1 VAHGTRNP
9 AGVNTVSQIADAMC
23 TARADL
29 EVRLSWVELVEPDV
43 PTALAAVPPG
53 RRVVVVPLLLS
64 TGYHDGVD
72 IPAAIRATRP
82 DAVQAAALGPD
93 PLLARAL
100 ADRLAEAGRRAGDAV
115 VLAAAGSS
123 DPDAVAA
130 VHTQAELLAAELDA
144 PVTAV
149 LGVMVSPDVRT
160 AVAAARPGRVAIAP
174 YLLAPGFFTD
184 QLDAAGADL
193 VAAPLGAH
201 PAVVALAL
209 RRYDEASTRS

>member
-1 VAHGTRNP
+1 
-9 AGVNTVSQIADAMC
+9 
-23 TARADL
+23 
-29 EVRLSWVELVEPDV
+29 
-43 PTALAAVPPG
+43 
-53 RRVVVVPLLLS
+53 VVVVPLLLS
-64 TGYHDGVD
+64 TGYHDRVD

-100 ADRLAEAGRRAGDAV
+100 ADRLAEAGRRPRDGV

-130 VHTQAELLAAELDA
+130 VRTQAELLEAEIGA
-144 PVTAV
+144 PVTAAF
-149 LGVMVSPDVRT
+149 GSTAAPDVPT

-174 YLLAPGFFTD
+174 YLLAAGFFTD
-184 QLDAAGADL
+184 RLGSAGADVL
-193 VAAPLGAH
+193 AAPLGAH

-209 RRYDEASTRS
+209 RRYEEASTLG